1 MVNILFT
8 VLRDRRVKEICNAL
22 GMEQKEFVKLMHIT
36 GFSKIFKNYKYS
48 QSIEKVVT
56 ISELENKKDGN

>member
-1 MVNILFT
+1 
-8 VLRDRRVKEICNAL
+8 
-22 GMEQKEFVKLMHIT
+22 MEQKEFVKLMHIT

>member
-1 MVNILFT
+1 M
-8 VLRDRRVKEICNAL
+8 LRDGKSEREICNAL